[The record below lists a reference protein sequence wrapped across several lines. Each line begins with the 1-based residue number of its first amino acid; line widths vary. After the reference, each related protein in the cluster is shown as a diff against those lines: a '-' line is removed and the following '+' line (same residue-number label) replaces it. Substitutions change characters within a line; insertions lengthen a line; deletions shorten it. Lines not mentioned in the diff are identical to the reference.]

1 MFLAVFAKSFKKGF
15 EVFRLAE
22 FCQIVNFTLC
32 CFSLVV
38 WVNTLG
44 ELQVLGGN
52 LRFLLLPYNFGAVV
66 PLELARL
73 ALQLVLLHVRL
84 RHGDLRIRLGCVV
97 FRQID
102 RGVFKYVAGVTP
114 TKYGR
119 QLQGSRLERLW
130 GVSTATQVPEGG
142 S

>member
-1 MFLAVFAKSFKKGF
+1 MFFALFAKSFKKGF

-84 RHGDLRIRLGCVV
+84 RHDGLRVRLVCVV

-102 RGVFKYVAGVTP
+102 RGVFK
-114 TKYGR
+114 
-119 QLQGSRLERLW
+119 
-130 GVSTATQVPEGG
+130 
-142 S
+142 